1 MDVYATFKFIRQL
14 SFSSIDIDI
23 IISAREREFERAE
36 ASEFGPSM
44 GIKGG
49 NAARIPEH
57 TCHKVIE
64 TNTCEL
70 QKCIHECS
78 KEPAGVGDCTDYN

>member
-1 MDVYATFKFIRQL
+1 
-14 SFSSIDIDI
+14 
-23 IISAREREFERAE
+23 
-36 ASEFGPSM
+36 M

-78 KEPAGVGDCTDYN
+78 KEPAGVGDCTDY

>member
-1 MDVYATFKFIRQL
+1 
-14 SFSSIDIDI
+14 
-23 IISAREREFERAE
+23 
-36 ASEFGPSM
+36 M

-57 TCHKVIE
+57 TCHKAIE

-78 KEPAGVGDCTDYN
+78 KEPAGVGDCTDY

>member
-1 MDVYATFKFIRQL
+1 MMRISL
-14 SFSSIDIDI
+14 LFSLFLLALA
-23 IISAREREFERAE
+23 SA
-36 ASEFGPSM
+36 EFGPSM

-78 KEPAGVGDCTDYN
+78 KEPAGVGDCTDYNVCYCTFYCKDPPL